1 MGRKKCG
8 VSHTDSGVVR
18 HQRDTPIKT
27 ALSRRHRHRRL
38 LPDNQYEALPEE
50 TEVEETIV
58 PTDKPTSPVWCKSV
72 SHRVVSP
79 ASPTNKKTGYHVSAA
94 RHTTI
99 HMTPDTDAF
108 KGGEIT
114 VMEKLK
120 KRQNTAETPESIASS
135 GMETDSTFTFDDDVE
150 DTSAPS
156 YLRSLPSPEIF
167 RKENYEETLT
177 FPIDE
182 ELLDLHL
189 PIKNSTLLDVSDA
202 QTIHM
207 HDPPNIS
214 TITESSTLLTE
225 TNCAIRND
233 RAPEPETKIQRK
245 SLKSDNQAKTCK
257 RKTPIK
263 LTNKRLFLCKKK
275 VSFKTP
281 VIAEILQAKDVPATK
296 STVHITSE
304 TAHTP
309 GPAERTR
316 PDAETSGAGET
327 TSEDGTLRLR
337 VTLKR
342 PEQSSPEKAKFFD
355 FVSDSDRD
363 LFFQRARRRCV
374 KLQSITLF
382 PVTAAENT
390 DASVL

>member
-214 TITESSTLLTE
+214 TITETTE
-225 TNCAIRND
+225 HLN
-233 RAPEPETKIQRK
+233 
-245 SLKSDNQAKTCK
+245 
-257 RKTPIK
+257 
-263 LTNKRLFLCKKK
+263 
-275 VSFKTP
+275 
-281 VIAEILQAKDVPATK
+281 
-296 STVHITSE
+296 
-304 TAHTP
+304 
-309 GPAERTR
+309 
-316 PDAETSGAGET
+316 
-327 TSEDGTLRLR
+327 LRLKYKENPLNQIIR
-337 VTLKR
+337 QKHARGKPQLNSQTKGSFCARRKCRSKPPSLPRSSKQKMSLRPNQPFTSPVRPPTHPARPSGRGPMQRR
-342 PEQSSPEKAKFFD
+342 PEL
-355 FVSDSDRD
+355 V
-363 LFFQRARRRCV
+363 RRPPKTARCV
-374 KLQSITLF
+374 
-382 PVTAAENT
+382 
-390 DASVL
+390 